1 MFTCENVLDIIFGK
15 LTLEPGLGA
24 EECFWRNMADG
35 YWTTF
40 NIRYLGV
47 LPLHYNLRLEYK
59 KIIALDVI

>member
-1 MFTCENVLDIIFGK
+1 MFAFENVLDIIFGK

-40 NIRYLGV
+40 NTRYLGV
-47 LPLHYNLRLEYK
+47 LLLHYNSRE
-59 KIIALDVI
+59 

>member
-1 MFTCENVLDIIFGK
+1 MFAFENVLDIIFGK

-40 NIRYLGV
+40 NTRYLGV
-47 LPLHYNLRLEYK
+47 LLLHYNSREGCK
-59 KIIALDVI
+59 Q